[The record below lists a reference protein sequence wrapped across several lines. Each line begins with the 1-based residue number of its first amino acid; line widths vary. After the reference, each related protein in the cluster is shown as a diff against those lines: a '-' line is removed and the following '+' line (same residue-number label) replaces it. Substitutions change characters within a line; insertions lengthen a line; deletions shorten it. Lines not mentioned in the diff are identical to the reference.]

1 MSEWDNFFIAEV
13 GASAALL
20 GLLFVSISINLTRI
34 LSLPTLPG
42 RAFGALMILL
52 VVLIVSSLLLT
63 PGQPTALIGAEIL
76 VIGAIGWAVIA
87 RIDLGVLG
95 SARPE
100 YKRRAWGLIVLNQAA
115 LILYVASGIVILSA
129 GKVGLYLLVPAIIAS
144 FIKAALD
151 AWVLMIEINR

>member
-1 MSEWDNFFIAEV
+1 VSEWENFFTAQV

-34 LSLPTLPG
+34 LSHATLPG

-52 VVLIVSSLLLT
+52 MVLIVSSLLLT
-63 PGQPTALIGAEIL
+63 PGQSTALIGAEIL
-76 VIGAIGWAVIA
+76 VVGAIGWAVIA
-87 RIDLGVLG
+87 RIDLGYLSG
-95 SARPE
+95 ARPE
-100 YKRRAWGLIVLNQAA
+100 YMRRAWGLIVLNQAA
-115 LILYVASGIVILSA
+115 LGLYVAAGIVTMSA

-144 FIKAALD
+144 FVKATLD

>member
-1 MSEWDNFFIAEV
+1 VSEWDNFFTAQV

-42 RAFGALMILL
+42 RAFGALMVLL
-52 VVLIVSSLLLT
+52 VVLIVSSLLLV
-63 PGQPTALIGAEIL
+63 PQQPMALIGAEIL
-76 VIGAIGWAVIA
+76 VIGAIAWVGIA
-87 RIDLGVLG
+87 RIDMGVLN
-95 SARPE
+95 SAGPDHKQRV
-100 YKRRAWGLIVLNQAA
+100 RGLIVLNQAS
-115 LILYVASGIVILSA
+115 LILYMACGIVTLSV

-144 FIKAALD
+144 FVKAALD